1 MRSKQ
6 GAKQVFAIVLIFI
19 GIALCFTTILAYNYS
34 NDLNFGVV
42 IPSVFGI
49 CCFALAGILLKKEPL
64 FKSKK
69 LKSFFIA
76 AIIICLLVFVTVEIM
91 IIIDPYIHGEVQ
103 AGHVDTVIVLGCG
116 IWPDG
121 RPTLALQW
129 RLDKALDY
137 YNRHPDVD
145 IIVTGGQGINEP
157 FPESVAME
165 EYLIKHGVPKEQIIQ
180 EDKSTSTRENFEFSR
195 RLMNVPDDETM
206 KIVFITNDFHVF
218 RSRILAKRFG
228 FEGYAISAP
237 TPRVILVNSYLR
249 EFFAFVKSMVVDY

>member
-1 MRSKQ
+1 
-6 GAKQVFAIVLIFI
+6 
-19 GIALCFTTILAYNYS
+19 
-34 NDLNFGVV
+34 
-42 IPSVFGI
+42 
-49 CCFALAGILLKKEPL
+49 
-64 FKSKK
+64 
-69 LKSFFIA
+69 
-76 AIIICLLVFVTVEIM
+76 
-91 IIIDPYIHGEVQ
+91 
-103 AGHVDTVIVLGCG
+103 
-116 IWPDG
+116 
-121 RPTLALQW
+121 
-129 RLDKALDY
+129 LDKALDY

>member
-1 MRSKQ
+1 
-6 GAKQVFAIVLIFI
+6 
-19 GIALCFTTILAYNYS
+19 
-34 NDLNFGVV
+34 
-42 IPSVFGI
+42 
-49 CCFALAGILLKKEPL
+49 
-64 FKSKK
+64 
-69 LKSFFIA
+69 
-76 AIIICLLVFVTVEIM
+76 
-91 IIIDPYIHGEVQ
+91 
-103 AGHVDTVIVLGCG
+103 
-116 IWPDG
+116 
-121 RPTLALQW
+121 
-129 RLDKALDY
+129 
-137 YNRHPDVD
+137 
-145 IIVTGGQGINEP
+145 
-157 FPESVAME
+157 ME